1 MSEDPLNENDNP
13 KELSIKIMH
22 IKQVKLEDNES
33 EFTNYLGR
41 FFKQCQRGLKLN
53 NIGRSFYDPK
63 QCKEFS

>member
-1 MSEDPLNENDNP
+1 MFNFGNNLEIYSPTFIQQFDLKLMSEDPLNENDNP

-41 FFKQCQRGLKLN
+41 FFK
-53 NIGRSFYDPK
+53 
-63 QCKEFS
+63 